1 MVTFKLWSKMI
12 LTLSI
17 LPLLMG
23 SLMIHKN
30 YSIMISF
37 CFMSLT
43 STNLEMFLIF
53 DYISMLFSATVLII
67 SSMVLWFSE
76 EYMAEEK
83 HPYRFNYLV
92 LLFILSMILLI
103 MSPNLMS
110 ILLGWDGLGLV
121 SYCLVIYYQNS
132 RSMNAGMITILS
144 NRIGDVMILVAI
156 SLSLS
161 FGSWDILSMNILLDN
176 PIPLFLIMIAAMT
189 KSAQIPFSAWLPAA
203 MAAPTPVSALVHSST
218 LVTAGVFLLIRFHN
232 MMNHKIFLILLIS
245 STLTMFMAGL
255 SATME
260 MDMKKIIALST
271 LSQLAI
277 MMLALA
283 LSLWKLAYFH
293 MITHA
298 LFKALMFLC
307 AGFAIHN
314 MKNNQDM
321 RKMSIILTS
330 SPTISTC
337 MMISSITLMGLPFSS
352 AFYSKDLILETLF
365 LSQIN
370 QMILIMTLISFGLT
384 TMYSFRLTLMTLW
397 FNNLGPKTTMI
408 SETQKMIIP
417 ISTLT
422 LTSIFIGAAMNW
434 ILLDTPLTLPMPI
447 STKITSILL
456 ILLGALL
463 ANYLWTTKPLSSP
476 NPKLH
481 KNFSGNMWFLTT
493 LTPRPMLKALQP
505 LTLIKTFELGW
516 NELNGPQGTHQMI
529 KNLSHSISNTQKL
542 NSLTMISIPLIL
554 TIMLMTL

>member
-1 MVTFKLWSKMI
+1 MTFKLWSKMI
-12 LTLSI
+12 LSI
-17 LPLLMG
+17 SMIPLIMG
-23 SLMIHKN
+23 SFMLYKN
-30 YSIMISF
+30 FTILLSF
-37 CFMSLT
+37 CFISLA
-43 STNLEMFLIF
+43 STNLEMILIM
-53 DYISMLFSATVLII
+53 DYISMMFSTTVLII

-83 HPYRFNYLV
+83 YPLRFNYLV
-92 LLFILSMILLI
+92 LLFILSMIMLI
-103 MSPNLMS
+103 TSPNLMS

-121 SYCLVIYYQNS
+121 SYCLVIYYQNP
-132 RSMNAGMITILS
+132 RSLNAGTITILS
-144 NRIGDVMILVAI
+144 NRIGDVMILMAI

-161 FGSWDILSMNILLDN
+161 FGSWDILSMNTLLSD
-176 PIPLFLIMIAAMT
+176 PIPLSLIMIAAMT

-232 MMNHKIFLILLIS
+232 MMNYKIFLILLIS

-277 MMLALA
+277 MMLALS

-321 RKMSIILTS
+321 RKMSLLLSS

-352 AFYSKDLILETLF
+352 AFYSKDLILETLIS
-365 LSQIN
+365 SQIN
-370 QMILIMTLISFGLT
+370 QTILIITLISFGLT

-397 FNNLGPKTTMI
+397 FNNLGPKTTSI
-408 SETQKMIIP
+408 SETQKMTTPII
-417 ISTLT
+417 TLT
-422 LTSIFIGAAMNW
+422 TTSIFIGAMMNW
-434 ILLDTPLTLPMPI
+434 TLLDTPSSLPMPI
-447 STKITSILL
+447 IMKTTSTIL
-456 ILLGALL
+456 ILLGGLL
-463 ANYLWTTKPLSSP
+463 SITLWTTKPTSAP
-476 NPKLH
+476 NPKLY
-481 KNFSGNMWFLTT
+481 KSFSGNMWFLPIISPHPT
-493 LTPRPMLKALQP
+493 LSLLPP
-505 LTLIKTFELGW
+505 LATIKTFESGW
-516 NELNGPQGTHQMI
+516 NELTGPQGTHQTV
-529 KNLSHSISNTQKL
+529 KTLSLTISNTQKFNTL
-542 NSLTMISIPLIL
+542 MMISTSLLMIL
-554 TIMLMTL
+554 LVITT